1 MTKLSIKPHKP
12 IILAS
17 TSKIRAQLLK
27 KTGLNFVIKNS
38 FIDEES
44 VRKSITNK
52 NITKLA
58 KVLACAKAKKISD
71 AYPNAYTIG
80 ADQICSLNKTILDK
94 PLNKTNANKQLKIL
108 SGKTHKQTSAICIYH
123 KGKILWN
130 HVEEAYMTMH
140 KLNNEEIEAY
150 ILLDKPYQSCGSYK
164 FESYGQ
170 HLFSK
175 VVGDSFTIQGFPI
188 ISLLKQL
195 RKYKLY
201 SLIKN

>member
-38 FIDEES
+38 FVDEES

-52 NITKLA
+52 SITKLA

-94 PLNKTNANKQLKIL
+94 PLNKINANKQLKIL

-130 HVEEAYMTMH
+130 HI
-140 KLNNEEIEAY
+140 EEILQVTLSLNTKQFTNFQE
-150 ILLDKPYQSCGSYK
+150 
-164 FESYGQ
+164 F
-170 HLFSK
+170 HL
-175 VVGDSFTIQGFPI
+175 
-188 ISLLKQL
+188 
-195 RKYKLY
+195 RR
-201 SLIKN
+201 

>member
-27 KTGLNFVIKNS
+27 KTGLNFTIKSS
-38 FIDEES
+38 FVDEES
-44 VRKSITNK
+44 IRKSVTNK
-52 NITKLA
+52 SIAKLA
-58 KVLACAKAKKISD
+58 QILARAKAEEISNS
-71 AYPNAYTIG
+71 YPNAYTIG
-80 ADQICSLNKTILDK
+80 ADQICSLNKKILDK
-94 PLNKTNANKQLKIL
+94 PLNKINAIKQLKIL

-123 KGKILWN
+123 KKKVLWS
-130 HVEEAYMTMH
+130 HVEEAHMTMH
-140 KLNNEEIEAY
+140 KLNNEEIKAY
-150 ILLDKPYQSCGSYK
+150 ILMDKPFQSCGSYK